1 MEETHQRTEY
11 ETIVRND
18 PSFRKEFAFKSYPYP
33 ISSVWGSI
41 IDNLI
46 DYCVERNIDPVELEN
61 HLLDN
66 ARNFMDDVFW
76 GFNPDWWPSISDS
89 ERDSDESKKEK
100 IDGCLWRHQDVRH
113 FATKKIDVYDT
124 PKFDELDLAVR
135 TYLKVPWLRNVWL
148 DWAFI
153 DAYIWCE
160 MVAFRE
166 HIFMF
171 RADGASRGIF
181 GRGDPEK
188 YLFGQLKFRLLGVLF
203 RYALPLGILFFFWK
217 DASSPLNKALLW
229 GTGIYG
235 MYLAY
240 RLVMAPLRIF
250 SMRKRN
256 KVELKRAD
264 LLGEMVMVYETLI
277 PPASV
282 QNLRNSV
289 YRARDNG
296 AVFRPGL
303 FSILDDLRD
312 RQQTILDPSP

>member
-1 MEETHQRTEY
+1 MVENHQRAEY

-18 PSFRKEFAFKSYPYP
+18 AASRNESAFESYPYP
-33 ISSVWGSI
+33 IPMVWGSI

-46 DYCVERNIDPVELEN
+46 DYCVEKNIDPVELESP
-61 HLLDN
+61 LLDN
-66 ARNFMDDVFW
+66 ADNFMRDVFS
-76 GFNPDWWPSISDS
+76 GFNPDWWPSIIYSG
-89 ERDSDESKKEK
+89 RDSDGSKKEK
-100 IDGCLWRHQDVRH
+100 IDGSLWRHQKVDH

-135 TYLKVPWLRNVWL
+135 TYLKVTWLRNEWL

-171 RADGASRGIF
+171 RPDGTSRGIF
-181 GRGDPEK
+181 GLGDPEK
-188 YLFGQLKFRLLGVLF
+188 YVAGHLKTALLKVLF
-203 RYALPLGILFFFWK
+203 RYVLPVGILFFFWK
-217 DASSPLNKALLW
+217 YASDPLNKALLW

-235 MYLAY
+235 AYLAY
-240 RLVMAPLRIF
+240 RLIMAPMRIF
-250 SMRKRN
+250 SRRKIKRG
-256 KVELKRAD
+256 ELKRAD
-264 LLGEMVMVYETLI
+264 LVREMVRAYETLI
-277 PPASV
+277 PPISV
-282 QNLRNSV
+282 ENLCTAV